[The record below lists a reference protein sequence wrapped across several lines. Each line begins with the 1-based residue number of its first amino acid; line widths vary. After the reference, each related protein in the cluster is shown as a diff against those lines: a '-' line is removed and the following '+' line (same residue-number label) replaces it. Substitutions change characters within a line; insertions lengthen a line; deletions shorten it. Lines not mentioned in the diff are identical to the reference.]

1 MTAAEL
7 ATALP
12 EIVTAQVP
20 GPKSKE
26 LLDRRDG
33 AIPKEL
39 CGKTYPICIKQ
50 GSGAMFEDMELGWR
64 CWSTEYRI
72 FPSGSH

>member
-1 MTAAEL
+1 MIAAEL
-7 ATALP
+7 AIALP

-33 AIPKEL
+33 ATRKHFAEKHIRSVSSRDLEPCLKIWTE
-39 CGKTYPICIKQ
+39 IN
-50 GSGAMFEDMELGWR
+50 S
-64 CWSTEYRI
+64 STGLAVWE
-72 FPSGSH
+72 S